1 MLLLEIPIFL
11 LATGFALLFVFFL
24 IASISAFLKKAAPGM
39 AIVKTGLGINSAQVS
54 TSSSIVIPM
63 IHKAETIDL
72 TVKIVRI
79 SRKQGDSLSCADGI
93 RAEVEVDFYIK
104 INPIDEDIRRVANSV
119 GCVRASNI
127 QTIRELFEAKFS
139 DALKTAGSKL
149 VFDQLYQN
157 RREFRDQ
164 ILIALGQEGDTDV
177 ILNGYRLDD
186 VAIQYL
192 EQLPLTQHD
201 EKNVLDAK
209 GIKEIAQRTAKEAE
223 LANKR
228 LREKEVVI
236 AEQNQLAETRQLEIE
251 QDLSFKRAMQKREI
265 DEKQAIEQA
274 LAEKTK
280 QEQKSLE
287 EQAMLSKERTV
298 EVANQKKQEEIAI
311 TEKNKERSIS
321 VTEEEKLQAI
331 ETAKIKRESQIAE
344 QLKEKLQMLQQTAL
358 QEAEKIK
365 AEQQVITVQAVEQ
378 ANRAKQIEVINAQK
392 SASVELAQ
400 KNVAVDVE
408 AYKMITEAKAKL
420 DSATIALEAAN
431 KQVQTEIMRAEKDAK
446 IQIMVSQAKFDA
458 STLEFQASE
467 KQAEAIKK
475 LGEAHAQALLAK
487 VAAENTIGK
496 GKILSEALPQL
507 IPLLPQIIEKI
518 MLPAEKIDSIK
529 FLNIQG
535 MDKFVGGHNGS
546 GNTELSTVG
555 SPQSPM
561 GSIVNTIM
569 SVSVMMPLLKEIV
582 KTIKSDAEYGD
593 LLSMIRN
600 IPGGE
605 NLLSYIDKDQGK
617 E

>member
-1 MLLLEIPIFL
+1 MLSEIPFFL
-11 LATGFALLFVFFL
+11 IPTFIALLFVASL
-24 IASISAFLKKAAPGM
+24 IAAISKFLKKAAPGM

-54 TSSSIVIPM
+54 TSSAIVIPM

-79 SRKQGDSLSCADGI
+79 SRKQSDSLSCADGI

-164 ILIALGQEGDTDV
+164 ILIALGQDGDTDV

-251 QDLSFKRAMQKREI
+251 QDLSFKRAIQKREI

-287 EQAMLSKERTV
+287 EQAMISKERTV

-311 TEKNKERSIS
+311 TEKNKEKSIS
-321 VTEEEKLQAI
+321 VTEEEKLQSI
-331 ETAKIKRESQIAE
+331 ETAKIKRETQIAE

-365 AEQQVITVQAVEQ
+365 AEQQVITVQAVEE
-378 ANRAKQIEVINAQK
+378 ANRKKQIEVINAQK

-408 AYKMITEAKAKL
+408 AYKMITEAKSKL

-446 IQIMVSQAKFDA
+446 IQIMVSQAKFEA
-458 STLEFQASE
+458 SELELQASE
-467 KQAEAIKK
+467 KQAESIKK
-475 LGEAHAQALLAK
+475 LGDAHAQALLAK

-535 MDKFVGGHNGS
+535 MDKFVGGHNGGS
-546 GNTELSTVG
+546 VGTELSPMG
-555 SPQSPM
+555 APQSPM

-582 KTIKSDAEYGD
+582 KTIKSDSEYGD
-593 LLSMIRN
+593 LLGMIRN

-605 NLLSYIDKDQGK
+605 NLLSYIDKDQDK